1 MTINDLEEY
10 RILKLEIK
18 ELMEELQE
26 ILNCTI
32 GSPSISGI
40 PIPKVTTTSTVEK
53 TAQKRL
59 KLQTILSKKLDKRLK
74 KQIEIE
80 DFLETVE
87 DTDVRLIIRYRF
99 IQGLDWQVVGK
110 KMHFERTTPYYKL
123 KKYLEKDTSK

>member
-10 RILKLEIK
+10 RILKIEIK

-32 GSPSISGI
+32 GSPALSGMPISKGSTI
-40 PIPKVTTTSTVEK
+40 STVEK

-59 KLQTILSKKLDKRLK
+59 KLQTILSEKLDKRLE

-80 DFLETVE
+80 DFLDTIE
-87 DTDVRLIIRYRF
+87 DIDVRLIIRYRF
-99 IQGLDWQVVGK
+99 IQGLDWQEIGE

-123 KKYLEKDTSK
+123 KKYLERDTSK